1 MSLHNLGN
9 LWNTGHHL
17 HCPRVLNLCKRF
29 LLDNATK
36 LGPHK
41 ALLSDLSYDELRAWL
56 EDSDIRA
63 HVAARA
69 MLEAI
74 AVWIEADTAGEA
86 TERRVDRFK
95 DLLALVD
102 LRHISAGSLF
112 VFRYGGHA
120 ILRDDDAW

>member
-9 LWNTGHHL
+9 LWHIGHHL
-17 HCPRVLNLCKRF
+17 HCPRALNLCQR
-29 LLDNATK
+29 LILDNALK

-102 LRHISAGSLF
+102 LRHLSAESLMA
-112 VFRYGGHA
+112 FRYGGHA
-120 ILRDDDAW
+120 ILRDADAW